1 MNMNKTQV
9 LLASVAVLA
18 TFTIAQPSTHA
29 AKYASI
35 NWMEN
40 SDLTT
45 VDPSKAT
52 DAPSFH
58 AVSYTHLT
66 LPTN

>member
-1 MNMNKTQV
+1 MNKTQV
-9 LLASVAVLA
+9 LLVSVAVLA

-29 AKYASI
+29 AKYAPI

-45 VDPSKAT
+45 VHCFLGEQFGLLLGDL
-52 DAPSFH
+52 F
-58 AVSYTHLT
+58 
-66 LPTN
+66 